1 MKVHITKL
9 WRTFILPTTGHL
21 HANYLNQFYS
31 EIAMKISVSL
41 LSSYLY
47 CSRKLFLEKVLL
59 LEEPPK
65 ESIVMGSIRHEAY
78 DSINKTEEEI
88 VTSITKKATIE
99 SIESLYKQK
108 YLAILRKAI
117 VSSKKRLEE
126 ANLNMLDAYK
136 KSFSFIT
143 DEAGARAGNVFS
155 FIQSN
160 NVYGQELWERLTPKI
175 ISELRVESE
184 TLRLKG
190 IIDQVHVYND
200 EYVPFELKT
209 GRTPNDGVWPSHRI
223 QLAAYSLLL
232 QEHISKPIKEGFVV
246 YLDTKEK
253 RHIAINPYMKEEV
266 KQVVD
271 EVISL
276 LESRELPDFCN
287 NENKCRKCGLK
298 STCYN
303 EEEVSNLLKVMIS

>member
-1 MKVHITKL
+1 
-9 WRTFILPTTGHL
+9 
-21 HANYLNQFYS
+21 
-31 EIAMKISVSL
+31 MKISVSL

-78 DSINKTEEEI
+78 DSINKKEEEI

-136 KSFSFIT
+136 KSFPFIT
-143 DEAGARAGNVFS
+143 DEAGTRAGNVFR

-175 ISELRVESE
+175 ISELRVESDE
-184 TLRLKG
+184 LRLKG
-190 IIDQVHVYND
+190 IIDQVHVYNG

-209 GRTPNDGVWPSHRI
+209 GRTPRDGVWPSHRI

-232 QEHISKPIKEGFVV
+232 QEHFKKPIKEGFVI

-266 KQVVD
+266 TQIVN
-271 EVISL
+271 EVLAL
-276 LESRELPDFCN
+276 LENKELPYFF
-287 NENKCRKCGLK
+287 NK
-298 STCYN
+298 
-303 EEEVSNLLKVMIS
+303 